1 MDGRVKIINPAKLL
15 QKGGLENGLMSS
27 IVPLPKD
34 LVPEEYFVDC
44 AYGVTD
50 AEYFQIEVK

>member
-1 MDGRVKIINPAKLL
+1 MDGRLKIIDPSSLL
-15 QKGGLENGLMSS
+15 QKGGLEKGLLSA

-34 LVPEEYFVDC
+34 SVPEEYFVDC

-50 AEYFQIEVK
+50 AEYF